1 MVDDRETVA
10 TSGSRMAEGLSP
22 FACLPPSPRL
32 DDPQIV
38 TASPVRTRLT
48 AALRVEV
55 DFPKIPKYADR
66 ALQGRLMRTNL
77 HAFGA

>member
-32 DDPQIV
+32 DD
-38 TASPVRTRLT
+38 ADRYRKPVRTRLT